1 MFFNTLRKKP
11 IRVYLQCGLLL
22 AAIFVFL
29 GAGDQDARFQSLG
42 HQMMCA
48 CGCNQIL
55 LECNHVGCPLSDGMR
70 NDLAAYIQRG
80 DSDSLIIQAF
90 IQKFGPTV
98 LIAPTTTGFNRVA
111 WIMPYLVLV
120 LGLGSVYLI
129 VRSWRNKPVPSL
141 ADGVPHLQG
150 PELNQFSD
158 QVRKETEL

>member
-1 MFFNTLRKKP
+1 MSQKKSFR
-11 IRVYLQCGLLL
+11 IYLQCGLLI
-22 AAIFVFL
+22 AAIFVFM
-29 GAGDQDARFQSLG
+29 GAGDQNARFDKLG

-70 NDLAAYIQRG
+70 NDLASYVQRG

-90 IQKFGPTV
+90 VQKFGPTV
-98 LIAPTTTGFNRVA
+98 LIAPTTTGFNRLA
-111 WIMPYLVLV
+111 WVMPYLVLI

-129 VRSWRNKPVPSL
+129 VRSWKRRPEPAL
-141 ADGVPHLQG
+141 ADGIPHAQG
-150 PELNQFSD
+150 AELDKYSN